1 MTKFSNNNFSI
12 AAKIKHEKGKKKK
25 TKEQVKWRA
34 SRGTHK
40 KYSAFFTGEFHRT
53 CDDRV
58 TRSEKHKINNK
69 KYKYIIRNGTRHKLY
84 IDLEHQRCR
93 EVQGQRKIKW
103 LLLMLPSGEG
113 GRKEDESSGRGGV
126 CWKNKGFQ
134 TRKCSS
140 DSMRYKSSKFGL
152 STSHSSHS
160 SHHLKFMQ

>member
-1 MTKFSNNNFSI
+1 MKKGRRKKPKSKSNGVPPGAPIKNTVPFSLGNFIEHVMIVSPEV
-12 AAKIKHEKGKKKK
+12 KNIKL
-25 TKEQVKWRA
+25 
-34 SRGTHK
+34 
-40 KYSAFFTGEFHRT
+40 
-53 CDDRV
+53 
-58 TRSEKHKINNK
+58 IIK